1 MALAQTILVQLTEQ
15 QLELLDSSV
24 AAGEAADAAA
34 LIRLAVRESAAEAV
48 ARRPHP
54 RPTGSPWNWRDG
66 ATATEER
73 TTITDLV
80 LEPGTGKALEVRAG
94 QILRVEQIDGD
105 QCADL
110 NVFNLHDY
118 REFMHVGRTRTLHG
132 INPGEG
138 DFLWSAPPRERALM
152 YLQSDTARI
161 NDTLFP
167 RCSANMY
174 ESIHGF
180 AEHTNCAD
188 IQAEAQREYGL
199 TPDDVHDSFN
209 LFMATRVTDGMPEI
223 VRQATR
229 PGDHVELLAL
239 VDVLAVPNICGND
252 IMGTSNFSLSPL
264 RVQVLT
270 ATQAELDAVP
280 PLRAYATQRTPAD
293 FRQPE
298 IRTTR
303 ALHRDPGYV
312 PSFARTPVRVV
323 EVPVMLDEAEHL
335 AFERVRRDDLYKE
348 PGDALRDVA
357 LSWWVAAHV

>member
-1 MALAQTILVQLTEQ
+1 MAQTIVLQLTEQ
-15 QLELLDSSV
+15 QLELMDSSV
-24 AAGEAADAAA
+24 AVGEAADRAGLILLA
-34 LIRLAVRESAAEAV
+34 LRETAVGDIAS
-48 ARRPHP
+48 RPHP
-54 RPTGSPWNWRDG
+54 RPAGRPWNWQEPTTPTD
-66 ATATEER
+66 TR
-73 TTITDLV
+73 TVLTNLV

-94 QILRVEQIDGD
+94 QILRIEQIDGD

-110 NVFNLHDY
+110 NVFNMHDY
-118 REFMHVGRTRTLHG
+118 REFMHAGRTRTLHG

-152 YLQSDTARI
+152 YLQADTAHT

-209 LFMATRVTDGMPEI
+209 LFMATRVVDAMPEI
-223 VRQATR
+223 VRQATK
-229 PGDHVELLAL
+229 PGDHIELLAL

-270 ATQAELDAVP
+270 ATREELDAVP

-303 ALHRDPGYV
+303 ELTRNPAYV
-312 PSFARTPVRVV
+312 ATFARTPVRVV
-323 EVPVMLDEAEHL
+323 EVSVDLDGTDSL
-335 AFERVRRDDLYKE
+335 SFEQVRRDDLYKN
-348 PGDALRDVA
+348 PGDALRDVV

>member
-1 MALAQTILVQLTEQ
+1 MTQSILVNLTDQ

-24 AAGEAADAAA
+24 EAGEAADRAD
-34 LIRLAVRESAAEAV
+34 LVRLAIRESAAA
-48 ARRPHP
+48 AITRRPHP
-54 RPTGSPWNWRDG
+54 RPTGTPWAWQTG
-66 ATATEER
+66 VEVSESR
-73 TTITDLV
+73 TLLAKFV
-80 LEPGTGKALEVRAG
+80 LEPGTGKAIEVKAG
-94 QILRVEQIDGD
+94 QILRIEQIDGD
-105 QCADL
+105 QCVDL

-132 INPGEG
+132 INPGQG

-152 YLQSDTARI
+152 FLQTDTAHI

-180 AEHTNCAD
+180 AVHTNCAD

-209 LFMATRVTDGMPEI
+209 LFMATRVTTDGMPEI

-252 IMGTSNFSLSPL
+252 IMGTSNFSLSPML
-264 RVQVLT
+264 VQVFT
-270 ATQAELDAVP
+270 ASRAEVDAVP
-280 PLRAYATQRTPAD
+280 PLRAYATQRTPVD

-298 IRTTR
+298 IRIQ
-303 ALHRDPGYV
+303 RDLLRDADYV
-312 PSFARTPVRVV
+312 ADFPRTPVRIVDV
-323 EVPVMLDEAEHL
+323 QVDLDENDSI
-335 AFERVRRDDLYKE
+335 AFEQIRRSDLYKTA
-348 PGDALRDVA
+348 GDALRDVV
-357 LSWWVAAHV
+357 LTWWVAAHV